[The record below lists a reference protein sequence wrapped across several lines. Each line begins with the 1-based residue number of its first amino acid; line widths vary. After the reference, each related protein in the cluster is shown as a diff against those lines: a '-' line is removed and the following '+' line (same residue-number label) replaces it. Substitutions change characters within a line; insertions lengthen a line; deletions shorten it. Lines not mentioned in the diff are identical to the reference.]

1 MLNIKWKL
9 EREHTIEIDKRIK
22 KFVQSDPFSMEKSGH
37 ENKVSSHP
45 VIESAPLP
53 TDQEKNN

>member
-22 KFVQSDPFSMEKSGH
+22 KFVQNDPFNMKKSGLEEKASTH
-37 ENKVSSHP
+37 QLEL
-45 VIESAPLP
+45 ESMPA
-53 TDQEKNN
+53 DQETIK